1 MRCAT
6 DTTAYSYDGL
16 GRLTGIAY
24 PSGIG
29 VGYGY
34 NAASQLLAITATV
47 NGVTT
52 TVAAPSGYQLFGPAE
67 TQGALD
73 HPMAWVFGQQLL
85 KPA

>member
-1 MRCAT
+1 MPFAIE
-6 DTTAYSYDGL
+6 TTAYSYDGL

-47 NGVTT
+47 NGVTINRDDK
-52 TVAAPSGYQLFGPAE
+52 SGRRELNPP
-67 TQGALD
+67 TWDNGARD
-73 HPMAWVFGQQLL
+73 I
-85 KPA
+85 